1 MNDDFDNKPTR
12 KQTQAKLH
20 DDVQTV
26 LTDARDLMRQAGG
39 EAGQGYKDA
48 KKRLEGS
55 VEAAALQLTALKESA
70 LETAREAG
78 DSADT
83 YVRQHPW
90 EAIGIGAGLGLLL
103 GILIARR

>member
-1 MNDDFDNKPTR
+1 MNEDFNKPTR

-26 LTDARDLMRQAGG
+26 LTDARELMRQAGG
-39 EAGQGYKDA
+39 EAGQSYKDA
-48 KKRLEGS
+48 RKRLEGS
-55 VEAAALQLTALKESA
+55 VEAAALQLTAFKESA
-70 LETAREAG
+70 LETVREAG